1 MSSYDLFLFLHI
13 TAVVVWVGGA
23 LTGQFFG
30 YLTQKAQD
38 PARSAAFGR
47 DIYLIATRVF
57 LPSSIV
63 VLLSGFALQADGNW
77 DWSEPFLWLG
87 LLLWAV
93 VSVLAFGYVTRQLAA
108 TGGRIAAEGP
118 TPELVARIRYLVL
131 VARVLIA
138 VLVVIVFLMVVKPG
152 T

>member
-1 MSSYDLFLFLHI
+1 VSSYDLWLFLHV

-23 LTGQFFG
+23 ITGQLFG
-30 YLTQKAQD
+30 YLAQKAQD

-57 LPSSIV
+57 LPASIV
-63 VLLSGFALQADGNW
+63 VLLSGFALQEDGNW
-77 DWSEPFLWLG
+77 DWSEPFLWMG

-93 VSVLAFGYVTRQLAA
+93 VTVLAFGYVTRQLAA
-108 TGGRIAAEGP
+108 TGGRIAAEGQ
-118 TPELVARIRYLVL
+118 TPELLARLRHLVIF
-131 VARVLIA
+131 ARVLIG